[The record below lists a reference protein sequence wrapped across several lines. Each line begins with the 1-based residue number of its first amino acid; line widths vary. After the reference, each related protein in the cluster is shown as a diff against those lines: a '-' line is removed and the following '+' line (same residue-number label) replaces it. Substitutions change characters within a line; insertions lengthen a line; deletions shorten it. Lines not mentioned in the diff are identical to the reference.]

1 MAQRSKAGP
10 WRGPG
15 KCAGTW
21 GARED
26 GHLAR
31 GRFSS
36 VATGGDA
43 KAPGREEGGRRAV
56 NQLHP
61 EGTFWGG
68 ALSLILPE
76 PRRSCYLSLR
86 FRGEERTAQRRGS
99 PPCASAQ
106 KPRLQPVTP
115 KPDSSEEAGGPAKGL
130 GIEGLPH
137 HSCEMG
143 ETTTLF
149 SGTGGGPNETR
160 KGVVC
165 SQEVLVDSGKDG
177 NLFQSTCLLS
187 KAPAGAEGAPFPCQ
201 QVPSPTPGP
210 TAAGLSEQWLQVCV
224 WQSGDSQLCS

>member
-15 KCAGTW
+15 KCAGTR
-21 GARED
+21 GPRED

-76 PRRSCYLSLR
+76 PRGSCYLPSGLEVRREQLR
-86 FRGEERTAQRRGS
+86 GGDPRLVLQPRSHVSSPS
-99 PPCASAQ
+99 PPNLTAAR
-106 KPRLQPVTP
+106 RL
-115 KPDSSEEAGGPAKGL
+115 GGPAK
-130 GIEGLPH
+130 GLPH

-143 ETTTLF
+143 ETTTLY